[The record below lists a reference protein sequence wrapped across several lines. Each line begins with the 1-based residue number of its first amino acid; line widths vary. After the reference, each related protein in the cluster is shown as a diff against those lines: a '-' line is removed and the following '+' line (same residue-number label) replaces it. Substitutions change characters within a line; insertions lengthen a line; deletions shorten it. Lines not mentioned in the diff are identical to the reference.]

1 MSVQTLKISG
11 TNEEGFLHLAKV
23 REAIRSLSQEQ
34 FLKKYSVPALYVAS
48 LDTQTAGPQDDPS
61 VESVRPQLLTIAGAS
76 LRPLRYLDRLA
87 FLAKRPGNPF
97 PHFVSLGRSANNDMV
112 VALDNVSKL
121 HGYFTHG
128 GEEWA
133 YTDHG
138 STNGSILNGQRLEPL
153 QRTPLADGDRL
164 KIGAGITLRFVL
176 PNSLFHLA
184 SKS

>member
-23 REAIRSLSQEQ
+23 REAARSLSREA
-34 FLKKYSVPALYVAS
+34 FLEDYPVPSLYVDS
-48 LDTQTAGPQDDPS
+48 LDTQAIGPQEDATTD
-61 VESVRPQLLTIAGAS
+61 SVRPQLLTIAGAS

-87 FLAKRPGNPF
+87 FLTKRPGNPF

-128 GEEWA
+128 GEGWA

-138 STNGSILNGQRLEPL
+138 STNGSVLNGQPVKSM

-164 KIGAGITLRFVL
+164 KIGAGITLRFLL
-176 PNSLFHLA
+176 PESLYHLA
-184 SKS
+184 TQG